1 MARRIVEQKDL
12 FVSKIKITSP
22 NSSGT
27 GFTTS
32 EYFVTSHDL
41 ASHFVKTDE
50 TLSNVVYT
58 YDGDT
63 DLWNIHTSGKTTTSD
78 SIKTLLN
85 TEFPSYMLSGN
96 RYQIAVHGD
105 VSKTN
110 IFPIKIVL
118 TYIENSTSKTKTI
131 NYPSQSDYDDSYS
144 VLPRFR
150 NIEFPDN
157 CTNIKITLTVPEGT
171 SINQDDPVTIAYS
184 LVPIDTIENTELIYG
199 ESIQLTI
206 DGGNGYKDTGTKSLV
221 YSNQPVDGA
230 CSVSSSG
237 AVTFVKPGKSWITVY
252 NKGSNFNKTETD
264 ANGNTK
270 TIQCTYQK
278 SKLLMLEIEWVQRQ
292 VIIKVMKNIT
302 IRIGDRIPNINS
314 EEYQK
319 ESNGYWKKFNVL
331 SGDTLVTNPTL
342 FFVYD
347 SDDFYRLDVFQHT
360 YSDDRYDNGIR
371 YVKNDDGS
379 WTVYGRK
386 LSSESSEYN
395 LIVSTS
401 ELPSYFKSGKKFKFT
416 VKQRQSDGSY
426 SDISNS
432 PVFLF
437 VQWYIAG
444 SEETVDDTC
453 AYAKTLT
460 VPTNAVGVIMKLKV
474 TSSINFGITGKTY
487 LFNLID
493 MNDRSMDNL
502 HANKYPVGAR
512 YAVAPNKIGY
522 DQKIQYRSNNGKLI
536 GLYVQNNKKYYI
548 YLNYNEDLG
557 KISVST
563 RSGYPY
569 TEVTF
574 IVESNLDSKYS
585 NVESTMYPIN
595 YSDKKTEFDFLYDE
609 NTVVYRGDSQFF
621 IEASYDYT
629 DSEGVRHI
637 GTDNVPFQII
647 GEQHT
652 SKFDE
657 LNSGEYKFRIPISN
671 CTINCVFH
679 SLSFDPDDPSPEYTP
694 EWITGNPP
702 YVDIFGPKSGSAHY
716 KVESKYWQAVV
727 FCYFARQVYFD
738 EDIPLMQGTS
748 GTTFYNVNSFSG
760 ETIYNIYRKDLITVV
775 NRISHA
781 IRGRWPVQIDTQKNP
796 DESFYSHAASMNAPQ
811 ARLFTYAGYPR
822 VAKYKQKW
830 HWAERLVTLQVEI
843 KYAMVT
849 KESGAHIRKQPSNTA
864 TRVAT
869 YAQGTIVQYV
879 GDQDGWAKLYRI
891 EYDPNK
897 KDSQGDPIPPTA
909 DDIVYTSTS
918 SIQLISTFTDVKP
931 YKTKQDVRVRTGP
944 GTSYSALVSL
954 SAGSSV
960 LVSSVENNWAK
971 LNAVYKSGTRIDYS
985 KTSAYLGIQTIEPTT
1000 NQDEL
1005 KKTIKEKIY
1014 EYDKFGNPV
1023 WSSEYDL
1030 DADGN
1035 IQYEDISYTKYNGK
1049 FPGVPTTD
1057 DKGQPDGGSTQR
1069 TIDWAVMNLGDTSKN
1084 PYGANDDY
1092 LINYGN
1098 MPNIG
1103 WGSYIGVMSGYNEQ
1117 EFGATSYATY
1127 QEAVTVLWRYAR
1139 FRQFDI
1145 MGDGGYYMQIDD
1157 SDVAYWA
1164 QHGPWRWAISRGIF
1178 DGYRMRSVVGGGNP
1192 DDLDPVPAKPTDYI
1206 NRAEWAY
1213 MVYKFCTMYAW

>member
-1 MARRIVEQKDL
+1 MARRIVEQSEL
-12 FVSKIKITSP
+12 YISKIGSTPIEQ
-22 NSSGT
+22 
-27 GFTTS
+27 F
-32 EYFVTSHDL
+32 
-41 ASHFVKTDE
+41 
-50 TLSNVVYT
+50 SNPVVYNSQPVIT
-58 YDGDT
+58 
-63 DLWNIHTSGKTTTSD
+63 ISGG
-78 SIKTLLN
+78 
-85 TEFPSYMLSGN
+85 SGSGSL
-96 RYQIAVHGD
+96 H
-105 VSKTN
+105 
-110 IFPIKIVL
+110 F
-118 TYIENSTSKTKTI
+118 ST
-131 NYPSQSDYDDSYS
+131 
-144 VLPRFR
+144 
-150 NIEFPDN
+150 
-157 CTNIKITLTVPEGT
+157 
-171 SINQDDPVTIAYS
+171 
-184 LVPIDTIENTELIYG
+184 
-199 ESIQLTI
+199 
-206 DGGNGYKDTGTKSLV
+206 
-221 YSNQPVDGA
+221 QPVDGA
-230 CSVSSSG
+230 CTVTSSG
-237 AVTFVKPGKSWITVY
+237 KIAFKYPGKSWILVY
-252 NKGSNFNKTETD
+252 KDGSDFTKTEK
-264 ANGNTK
+264 GEV
-270 TIQCTYQK
+270 IECTYQR
-278 SKLLMLEIEWVQRQ
+278 SKLLVVEIEWKQRQ
-292 VIIKVMKNIT
+292 IIIKVAGNQYIK
-302 IRIGDRIPNINS
+302 IGDRIPSVN
-314 EEYQK
+314 Q
-319 ESNGYWKKFNVL
+319 SNYTVTGLL
-331 SGDTLVTNPTL
+331 SGDSLKTKPTL
-342 FFVYD
+342 FFVYQ
-347 SDDFYRLDVFQHT
+347 SDDFYKLDVFSRT
-360 YSDDRYDNGIR
+360 YSDDRYDNEIR
-371 YVKNDDGS
+371 YVKNSDGS
-379 WTVYGRK
+379 WTVSGKATGTSY
-386 LSSESSEYN
+386 YN
-395 LIVSTS
+395 LLISPT
-401 ELPSYFKSGKKFKFT
+401 ELPDFFRPGRSFKFT
-416 VKQRQSDGSY
+416 VKEKVGDNYKTITNSPVRLYLGWYRADGSY
-426 SDISNS
+426 VDNSYTSASTIIVPTETKSGSTIKGKAIGVLMKLRVESNTNLGS
-432 PVFLF
+432 GRTFLF
-437 VQWYIAG
+437 NMIY
-444 SEETVDDTC
+444 T
-453 AYAKTLT
+453 
-460 VPTNAVGVIMKLKV
+460 
-474 TSSINFGITGKTY
+474 
-487 LFNLID
+487 
-493 MNDRSMDNL
+493 NDRSMDNL
-502 HANKYPVGAR
+502 HVGAYPIGAR
-512 YAVAPNKIGY
+512 YAVAPDKIGY
-522 DQKIQYRSNNGKLI
+522 DQKIQYRSNKGKLM

-548 YLNYNEDLG
+548 YLNYNENLG
-557 KISVST
+557 RLNTTI
-563 RSGYPY
+563 RSDYPY
-569 TEVTF
+569 TDVTF
-574 IVESNLDSKYS
+574 YVESEIDTTYS
-585 NVESTMYPIN
+585 EPLEPYVI
-595 YSDKKTEFDFLYDE
+595 TEQNHDVDYNFLYDINDE
-609 NTVVYRGDSQFF
+609 VTLGSNDLY
-621 IEASYDYT
+621 IEASLGG
-629 DSEGVRHI
+629 SVVK
-637 GTDNVPFQII
+637 VPFKII
-647 GEQHT
+647 KQEKSNFGQ
-652 SKFDE
+652 
-657 LNSGEYKFRIPISN
+657 LNSGTYQFRIPISN
-671 CTINCVFH
+671 CTIYGVFH
-679 SLSFDPDDPSPEYTP
+679 SLNFDPDDPSSEYTP

-727 FCYFARQVYFD
+727 FCYFARQVYFG

-781 IRGRWPVQIDTQKNP
+781 IRGRWPVQVDTQKNP

-811 ARLFTYAGYPR
+811 ARLFTYAGYPK
-822 VAKYKQKW
+822 VPKYKQKW

-954 SAGSSV
+954 SARSSV